1 MTSHT
6 HTAWAAAG
14 CPEHPYQ
21 KIDTAGPCATCGA
34 MIASGV
40 SVSDIETP
48 TTSGHA
54 DLFRFGTQHVCH
66 ACAWLF
72 SAGKGKPGNYIA
84 AGERFEYAVIS
95 LESVVEDKRP
105 WIDILRSLC
114 DMPPGT
120 PVSGVMT
127 TDVKPRL
134 WHRVRPASIG
144 RFGLYLHCPDYD
156 VSEWRSFDLRDCIS
170 LIDGMIEPLTAG
182 FSKAS
187 LYHGLLRDFARA
199 SKDMEKAV
207 RWESMLIQQRKTPHF
222 LPALIAAGVT
232 KEQKRDV
239 KPIAR
244 PAANTDP
251 ASTVSHQSN
260 QTQLGLF

>member
-1 MTSHT
+1 MTS
-6 HTAWAAAG
+6 
-14 CPEHPYQ
+14 
-21 KIDTAGPCATCGA
+21 
-34 MIASGV
+34 SGV

-72 SAGKGKPGNYIA
+72 SAGKGRPGNYIA
-84 AGERFEYAVIS
+84 AGDRFEYAVIS
-95 LESVVEDKRP
+95 LESAVEDKRP
-105 WIDILRSLC
+105 WIDVLRSLC
-114 DMPPGT
+114 DMPPET
-120 PVSGVMT
+120 RVSGVMT

-156 VSEWRSFDLRDCIS
+156 VSEYRSFDLRACID
-170 LIDGMIEPLTAG
+170 LIDAMIEPLTAG
-182 FSKAS
+182 FAKAS
-187 LYHGLLRDFARA
+187 IYHGLLRDFARA
-199 SKDMEKAV
+199 GKDMAQAI
-207 RWESMLIQQRKTPHF
+207 RWETSLSKHRTSAHF

-244 PAANTDP
+244 PAANP
-251 ASTVSHQSN
+251 VPSTTICHQPN